1 MNASVVND
9 SNVVLAGR
17 RQSLLC
23 VASTVGEIDY
33 LSVRFWHIGYH
44 YKVDGTG
51 ANAHDYV
58 LVMNDSRVTIDNAD
72 EGITRLEF
80 NPIRS
85 SDGGEYLCRA
95 IVNNTHPYEL
105 LYDIIHL
112 NVTSKCSLILYCSH
126 NKIIISCPQYPSL
139 MSQ

>member
-33 LSVRFWHIGYH
+33 LSVRFWHISYH
-44 YKVDGTG
+44 YKVAG
-51 ANAHDYV
+51 ANAHDYL
-58 LVMNDSRVTIDNAD
+58 LVMNDSRVTIDNAE

-80 NPIRS
+80 NPIQS
-85 SDGGEYLCRA
+85 SDGGEYTCRA
-95 IVNNTHPYEL
+95 IVNNTHPYQL

-112 NVTSKCSLILYCSH
+112 NVTSKRRMHFASLYKLFSSVHSIH
-126 NKIIISCPQYPSL
+126 H
-139 MSQ
+139 